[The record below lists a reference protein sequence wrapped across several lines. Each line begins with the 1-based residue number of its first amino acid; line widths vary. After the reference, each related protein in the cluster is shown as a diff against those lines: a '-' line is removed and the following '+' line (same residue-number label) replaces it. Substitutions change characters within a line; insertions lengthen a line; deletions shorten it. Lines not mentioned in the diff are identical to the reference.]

1 MNKKTFMVLYILL
14 SLWMLLLGSVYM
26 YTLYRVPLET
36 ILGMNTRLSGLP
48 FMLSLASF
56 SVGMFVTSQFVTID
70 HIKRYLYVG
79 MSLFT
84 TGLLLSV
91 WMPNVFVFSLSYGVL
106 MGLGVGAI
114 YGIALMIVSLQDL
127 KRQGFF
133 SGLMLFFFGISSAI
147 LGPFASIHIENY
159 GLESLFFIYFIVSCI
174 LFLILGIYI
183 KFMPKYEGQSVTG
196 IVKPW
201 VKMFLLLTLMTLV
214 TLTMIGL
221 TGKIALEY
229 YRYTP
234 FQVSII
240 VSIFALSNALARPL
254 FGVLFDKIGFKKSA
268 RISLIIVFAA
278 TLINIFNQGVNPVLF
293 FIGYGIFWFTLGA
306 WLAIIPL
313 LVLKTYGV
321 DAYTKTYGYV
331 YLGYGLGA
339 VIGTL
344 LSSYMLDILKEP
356 EYIYIFLG
364 LVLIAAVWIIEVMF
378 KNEKIV

>member
-1 MNKKTFMVLYILL
+1 
-14 SLWMLLLGSVYM
+14 M

-147 LGPFASIHIENY
+147 LGPFASIHIEKY

-196 IVKPW
+196 VVKPW
-201 VKMFLLLTLMTLV
+201 VKMFLILTLMTLV

-268 RISLIIVFAA
+268 RISLVIVFTA
-278 TLINIFNQGVNPVLF
+278 TLINIFNQGISSLLF

-321 DAYTKTYGYV
+321 HAYTKTYGYV

>member
-56 SVGMFVTSQFVTID
+56 SIGMFITSRFVTID

-91 WMPNVFVFSLSYGVL
+91 WMPNVFVFSFSYGVL

-278 TLINIFNQGVNPVLF
+278 TLINIFNQGISSVLF

-321 DAYTKTYGYV
+321 HAYTKTYGYV

>member
-147 LGPFASIHIENY
+147 LGPFASIHIEKY

-196 IVKPW
+196 VVKPW
-201 VKMFLLLTLMTLV
+201 VKMFLILTLMTLV

-268 RISLIIVFAA
+268 RISLVIVFTA
-278 TLINIFNQGVNPVLF
+278 TLINIFNQGISSLLF

-321 DAYTKTYGYV
+321 HAYTKTYGYV